1 MLLAFPAPLRIS
13 VFIKYLPPT
22 FPLAAT
28 LVYERISIRASAL
41 ERQSMLQML
50 VSLVA
55 GSPCGDIVFSGNLFV
70 KSTAVPVAG
79 TSYTALHLPQLCVW
93 GTAELQSLASLTRY
107 QTG

>member
-1 MLLAFPAPLRIS
+1 
-13 VFIKYLPPT
+13 
-22 FPLAAT
+22 
-28 LVYERISIRASAL
+28 
-41 ERQSMLQML
+41 MLQML

-93 GTAELQSLASLTRY
+93 GRAELQSFSYPLPNRLSGGITACMKPY
-107 QTG
+107 